1 MAVKV
6 LLTRKFKPDKINM
19 ANKLLMELRSMA
31 TLRKGYISGQT
42 LVAADDPNK
51 VVVISTWSSRQRW
64 NDWHE
69 DQKRTEFSQ
78 QMNEFLEAPEEIEV
92 FLVGEKMAEWVD
104 MA

>member
-6 LLTRKFKPDKINM
+6 LLTRKFKPETINL

-31 TLRKGYISGQT
+31 TLRRGYVSGQT
-42 LVAADDPNK
+42 LVAADNPNK

-64 NDWHE
+64 NDWYG
-69 DQKRTEFSQ
+69 DPKRAEFSKKLSTY
-78 QMNEFLEAPEEIEV
+78 LEGPEEIEV
-92 FLVGEKMAEWVD
+92 FLVGEKAAEWVD

>member
-6 LLTRKFKPDKINM
+6 LLTRKFKPDKMNM

-31 TLRKGYISGQT
+31 TLRKGYVSGQT
-42 LVAADDPNK
+42 LVAADDPYK

-64 NDWHE
+64 NDWYG
-69 DQKRTEFSQ
+69 DPKRVEFSQ
-78 QMNEFLEAPEEIEV
+78 KMNEFLEGPEEIEV